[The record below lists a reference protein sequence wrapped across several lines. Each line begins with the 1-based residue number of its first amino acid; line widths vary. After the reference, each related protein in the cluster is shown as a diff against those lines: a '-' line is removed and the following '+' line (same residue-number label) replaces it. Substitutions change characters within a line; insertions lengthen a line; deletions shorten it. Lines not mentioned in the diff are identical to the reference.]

1 MPKILANNFKAKFND
16 SKSSL
21 VANVLIERVLRGNY
35 IRTREYGPGDE
46 RGLDKVLIG
55 TLYLLLADEN
65 TLPLM
70 ENAEAFVLSI
80 EHEARLVDFFTFP
93 DVAGAEAFMTAKG

>member
-1 MPKILANNFKAKFND
+1 M
-16 SKSSL
+16 
-21 VANVLIERVLRGNY
+21 
-35 IRTREYGPGDE
+35 
-46 RGLDKVLIG
+46 LIG